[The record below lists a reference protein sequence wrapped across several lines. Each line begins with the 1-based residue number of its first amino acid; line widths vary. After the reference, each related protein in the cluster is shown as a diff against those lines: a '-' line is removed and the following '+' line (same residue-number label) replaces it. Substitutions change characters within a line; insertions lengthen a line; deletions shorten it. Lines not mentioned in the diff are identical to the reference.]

1 MTDFSNNSLAQN
13 DLDWLAFQ
21 YLSNELSDQESE
33 AFEKLLADQQAA
45 RQALA
50 TATQLVAGLKS
61 MEPLSVESLAT
72 DNVSTITTRQSFET
86 SSPALFRSQQW
97 ALVSCAAI
105 VLLVTTFLLTKPV
118 SHQSASSHVAQ
129 SEPSQEDLEH
139 VLDLWS
145 ESAEDT
151 SITVSTLN
159 SSSDSIELID
169 QQNVLAENQ
178 PLEIPDW
185 LYTAVSLPEESV
197 N

>member
-1 MTDFSNNSLAQN
+1 MTNFSNNPLDQN

-21 YLSNELSDQESE
+21 YISNELSESE
-33 AFEKLLADQQAA
+33 SVVFENLLAQKQEA
-45 RQALA
+45 REALA
-50 TATQLVAGLKS
+50 AATQLVAGLKS
-61 MEPLSVESLAT
+61 IESLPTVKAA
-72 DNVSTITTRQSFET
+72 VVTTKQSVFET
-86 SSPALFRSQQW
+86 SPISSFRSQQW

-118 SHQSASSHVAQ
+118 SHNTTGSQIVQ
-129 SEPSQEDLEH
+129 TEPSQEDLEH

-151 SITVSTLN
+151 NITISILN
-159 SSSDSIELID
+159 SSSDSIDLID